1 MIWSTLFQ
9 QMKRLHCLLS
19 SLNNAV
25 GCRVFIV
32 DLQNMALENYCSS
45 WKTISTPW
53 YFLAWIEP
61 IWNED
66 AHHLATIA
74 DDLSLAYSRLG
85 VMQNLSLAVAGFISE
100 YDSSSEAGVG
110 GERCLQAW
118 TLDPSSLLFL
128 VIESSFEND
137 LTSWLLSGEASLV
150 CCCLALPSGSIDNH
164 GIMAS
169 QS

>member
-66 AHHLATIA
+66 AHCLATIA
-74 DDLSLAYSRLG
+74 VAWAWPTPDLVLCKTSAGRLLGSLVNMIHHPKLALAEKDVFRLGHWIHPVFSFSWLSLHLK
-85 VMQNLSLAVAGFISE
+85 
-100 YDSSSEAGVG
+100 
-110 GERCLQAW
+110 
-118 TLDPSSLLFL
+118 T
-128 VIESSFEND
+128 
-137 LTSWLLSGEASLV
+137 TWLLDSYLV
-150 CCCLALPSGSIDNH
+150 KHRWFVWRLALTSGSIDNH